1 MWKNI
6 SAVQATVMTEGEGL
20 GAIFLMPVACHFEM
34 FGGHQMRRKKI
45 IRIGSKKKTA
55 KHRETFKVN

>member
-34 FGGHQMRRKKI
+34 FGGHLMAKI
-45 IRIGSKKKTA
+45 FFGITFLGSL
-55 KHRETFKVN
+55 ETRLK